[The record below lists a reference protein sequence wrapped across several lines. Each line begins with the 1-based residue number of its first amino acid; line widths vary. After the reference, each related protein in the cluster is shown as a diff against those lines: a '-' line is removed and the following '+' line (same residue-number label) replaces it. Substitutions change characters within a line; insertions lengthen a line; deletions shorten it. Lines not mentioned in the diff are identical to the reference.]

1 MIRLEHKKN
10 TFLPLDFILWT
21 ALLGM
26 QGDVNS
32 VLLEQLIVTFLNL
45 WLGCNWSCVLTW
57 ASDVSLCICEF
68 KYAYGYK
75 EN

>member
-1 MIRLEHKKN
+1 MIRLEQKKKN
-10 TFLPLDFILWT
+10 FLPLDFILWT

-45 WLGCNWSCVLTW
+45 
-57 ASDVSLCICEF
+57 
-68 KYAYGYK
+68 
-75 EN
+75 